1 MVATETPQARVGASR
16 PGARA
21 ATPRRRR
28 VSSGRFGYL
37 FVAGYTILL
46 LLFGVVPVAYAL
58 WLSVTNSSGQLVGL
72 GNFTRVFSDYRFGSA
87 FAHIGLYLALWLV
100 SLMVLVVTLALMLH
114 GRLKRTSA
122 VVRFL
127 CYLPGA
133 FAGAS
138 SVLIWLILID
148 PVASPVGPVLR
159 AVGWRSAAQV
169 VAPENLPVIFTI
181 IAFWTG
187 AGSWIVIMYGA
198 LNGIPDEVI
207 EAARIDGAGALQIAL
222 RIQVPMLRKW
232 IAYMLILA
240 FAGGAQL
247 FVEPQLVGTASFGQ
261 VPDDWSPNQLSYQYA
276 FVVADFNGA
285 AAIAVV
291 LLVLSLGCAAVAV
304 FKAGLFERG
313 HS

>member
-1 MVATETPQARVGASR
+1 MVATGTPQAR
-16 PGARA
+16 A
-21 ATPRRRR
+21 AAPARRR
-28 VSSGRFGYL
+28 VRSGRVGYL

-72 GNFTRVFSDYRFGSA
+72 GNFTRVFADYRFGSA
-87 FAHIGLYLALWLV
+87 FAHIGLYLTLWLI

-122 VVRFL
+122 AVRFV

-138 SVLIWLILID
+138 SVLIWLILLD

-159 AVGWRSAAQV
+159 AVGWHSAAQV

-276 FVVADFNGA
+276 FVAADFNGA

-291 LLVLSLGCAAVAV
+291 LLVLSLGCAAAAV